1 MISILYLLQSSS
13 WLTQNEFAMRF
24 QFGRSNVC
32 STSSTNHLFPIFYF
46 PFRCSILIS
55 RANSRILHIV
65 RLLDD
70 YFITY
75 LYLYIW
81 NSAIFLRFEL
91 LSDRCVLMVMTHGC
105 SEVRSKRFHLLF
117 FAMRLKEA
125 FGNLIFDL
133 DKSTKKQMKWK
144 RKQKH
149 SKMRTHKF
157 SKPKLIGSFRVN
169 FLTHADDLYSLS
181 NAVTAAQHKKKMNF
195 NYDLLR
201 KQNALIPLKLGENQR
216 VWFECEVV

>member
-1 MISILYLLQSSS
+1 MKFCDFFAFRIIIGSMRFDGHDS
-13 WLTQNEFAMRF
+13 WLL
-24 QFGRSNVC
+24 RSPEQTI
-32 STSSTNHLFPIFYF
+32 SFIF
-46 PFRCSILIS
+46 
-55 RANSRILHIV
+55 
-65 RLLDD
+65 
-70 YFITY
+70 
-75 LYLYIW
+75 
-81 NSAIFLRFEL
+81 
-91 LSDRCVLMVMTHGC
+91 
-105 SEVRSKRFHLLF
+105 F

-181 NAVTAAQHKKKMNF
+181 NAVTAAQHKKEMNF

-216 VWFECEVV
+216 VWFGCEVV